1 MTDLQK
7 QALKEI
13 YQTASESQKDG
24 LKINFP
30 EAFALQN
37 DVWYTYT
44 DVEGYLIKF
53 TDVDNELGFGFSPY
67 AGWNREPKPWATED
81 LVEATPKQIEEVL
94 HKVAVDKGLVDGQRV
109 IDGNAFYTINGELYY
124 SHIDDALHDENHLP
138 IFDGREWPEKVP
150 AATRMSKEM
159 AGEIFNIEIVY

>member
-7 QALKEI
+7 QTILDLYE
-13 YQTASESQKDG
+13 TANEVQKDG

-53 TDVDNELGFGFSPY
+53 TDVDNGIAIGYSKMS
-67 AGWNREPKPWATED
+67 GWDSEPQPWNTEN
-81 LVEATPKQIEEVL
+81 LVEATPKQIFDVL
-94 HKVAVDKGLVDGQRV
+94 NFVAKQMGLTDGQRV
-109 IDGNAFYTINGELYY
+109 IDGDALYTINGELYY

-138 IFDGREWPEKVP
+138 IFDGREWPEKAP

-159 AGEIFNIEIVY
+159 AGDLFNIEIVD